1 MGEHELNSKVD
12 SSNPYSQEL
21 PVQKVFIHADY
32 SPVGKAAAA
41 AATPTNST
49 TKNSWSEV
57 ANNADIALLKTA
69 DDLHWNEYVWPVCP
83 PHSSSIS
90 SSGSGSRPSP
100 KSNEL
105 EAREEG
111 GGGGRE
117 FQQPRLATVI
127 GWGKRSE
134 VRSDFSDR
142 LQKATVAIVGSREC
156 EQWFRLAGRQL
167 AISERI
173 LCAGWR
179 EGGRDSCHGDSGSP
193 LLVRGTGKCS
203 QKCFGLYDN
212 CTTVV
217 LYRTVQKAAAAALMI
232 WAIYLFFS
240 HFFLYFKLN

>member
-41 AATPTNST
+41 AAATPTNSTT

-83 PHSSSIS
+83 PSSSIS

-105 EAREEG
+105 EAREENGQEG
-111 GGGGRE
+111 G
-117 FQQPRLATVI
+117 QQPRLATVI

-193 LLVRGTGKCS
+193 LLVRGTGKCTQS
-203 QKCFGLYDN
+203 VLG
-212 CTTVV
+212 CTTAVRQ
-217 LYRTVQKAAAAALMI
+217 LYCTVQCRKT
-232 WAIYLFFS
+232 
-240 HFFLYFKLN
+240 

>member
-232 WAIYLFFS
+232 
-240 HFFLYFKLN
+240 